1 MVKSLAQK
9 LALIGLNPVS
19 INADNI
25 SKSVNAYYTING
37 FVSKVDV
44 NIGKYVSPTDV
55 LFELINPDDIH
66 LALSVFQKDVPL
78 LDIGQQVVASTT
90 HNNGRKYPAEI
101 ILISR
106 DINSDGAV
114 EVHCHAITSEN
125 SQSPLQQN
133 IVLKNAYALL
143 MKMKNTGED

>member
-25 SKSVNAYYTING
+25 SKSVNAYSPING

-66 LALSVFQKDVPL
+66 LALSVFSHYW
-78 LDIGQQVVASTT
+78 ISAS
-90 HNNGRKYPAEI
+90 RWLPARLI
-101 ILISR
+101 IMA
-106 DINSDGAV
+106 G
-114 EVHCHAITSEN
+114 
-125 SQSPLQQN
+125 
-133 IVLKNAYALL
+133 
-143 MKMKNTGED
+143 NTPPRSF